1 MVEER
6 ISFMLAYEKTE
17 YNERYI
23 EDLVKTYNL
32 HEMGNGTSDLIEV
45 YTPGNTKPQAMT
57 MKIRKFWATTFNYLD
72 MKRNLDT
79 KFLGRAIIFR

>member
-32 HEMGNGTSDLIEV
+32 HEMGRGNSDLVEV
-45 YTPGNTKPQAMT
+45 YTPGSSKPKAVA
-57 MKIRKFWATTFNYLD
+57 MKIRKFWATTFNYTD
-72 MKRNLDT
+72 TKRNLDT

>member
-32 HEMGNGTSDLIEV
+32 HEI
-45 YTPGNTKPQAMT
+45 
-57 MKIRKFWATTFNYLD
+57 
-72 MKRNLDT
+72 
-79 KFLGRAIIFR
+79 GRGDFGLS